1 MTRRSSFFAAVL
13 CFLCVLAWAPV
24 SASADIG
31 EEINYR
37 CGHGES
43 LAGFTVKQYQRA
55 LKELT
60 ADTEA
65 LEYSSCAE
73 EIQRALNAAASHKS
87 AGNGGS
93 GAGASGSGAGGA
105 PSTAVQ
111 PTPEQVRTLAQTRD
125 SGPTPVELGDGHGT
139 VVPGVVHANLGSAT
153 SNLPTPALIVIALVL
168 AGIALLAAR
177 EARERLQRSR
187 SR

>member
-1 MTRRSSFFAAVL
+1 MTRRSSLLAAAL
-13 CFLCVLAWAPV
+13 CCLCAIASAPAA
-24 SASADIG
+24 SSADIG

-73 EIQRALNAAASHKS
+73 EIQRALNAAASHKA
-87 AGNGGS
+87 AGSGGT
-93 GAGASGSGAGGA
+93 GAGAAGGAGGA
-105 PSTAVQ
+105 PSATVQ
-111 PTPEQVRTLAQTRD
+111 PTPEQVRTLEQTRN
-125 SGPTPVELGDGHGT
+125 SGPAPVELGDGRGA

-153 SNLPTPALIVIALVL
+153 SNLPTPALVVIALVL
-168 AGIALLAAR
+168 AGLALLAVR
-177 EARERLQRSR
+177 EAKERLQRSR
-187 SR
+187 SH